1 MLEIIKAIVWA
12 VATIF
17 IIAFGIYFSIKLSFP
32 QFNLKKII
40 CSLKSDRKSLK
51 TLYLTL
57 GGRIGVGSIA
67 GVALAIYIGGPGT
80 IFWMWVL
87 AFVSGSLSY
96 SETLLGI
103 KYKTNYGGP
112 SYYIKKYSKKLAILY
127 SIVVVISYLLGFIP
141 IQANTIARSLNMVI
155 NINNIFIGA
164 ILFLLI
170 FVIVKGGINKIMRV
184 TNIIVPFM
192 VFLYVLISFI
202 IVIINFDKF
211 IIVIKL
217 IIVSAFKF
225 KSFFSGF
232 LSTAIIGIQRGI
244 FSNEAGLGLGSIAA
258 SSYDFSNGCIS
269 GYIQTLGI
277 YITTLLICTSTAF
290 IVLIFNYQSIVLE
303 NINGIEITF
312 LAFKYHFGSIGTIV
326 LITSIL
332 LFSLTTILTGY
343 YYCESSIKYL
353 YKKFNLKFLKLIVP
367 CSVLLGTITS
377 PNIIWKYIDI
387 FVGML
392 SIINIYALYKMRKE
406 IIDYHKKYDRI

>member
-12 VATIF
+12 VATVF
-17 IIAFGIYFSIKLSFP
+17 IIVFGIYFSIKLSFP
-32 QFNLKKII
+32 QFNLKKTTQ
-40 CSLKSDRKSLK
+40 SLKSDRKSLK

-155 NINNIFIGA
+155 NINNIFIGI

-232 LSTAIIGIQRGI
+232 LSTVIIGIQRGI

-290 IVLIFNYQSIVLE
+290 IILIFNYQSIVLE

-312 LAFKYHFGSIGTIV
+312 LAFKYHFGNIGTTV

-332 LFSLTTILTGY
+332 LFSFTTILTGY

-367 CSVLLGTITS
+367 CSVLLGAITS
-377 PNIIWKYIDI
+377 PTVIWKYIDI
-387 FVGML
+387 FVGTL